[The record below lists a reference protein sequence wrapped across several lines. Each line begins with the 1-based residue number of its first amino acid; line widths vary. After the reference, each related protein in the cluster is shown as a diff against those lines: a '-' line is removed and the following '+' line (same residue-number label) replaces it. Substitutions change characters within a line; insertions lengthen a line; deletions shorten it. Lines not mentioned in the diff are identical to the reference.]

1 MSKQNRRKKC
11 PRNRK
16 TSNLGKF
23 PEEKV
28 GDVDPKI
35 LGVVGASLEKVPS
48 AQLMAQPKQRDTPI
62 IPSGQDSL
70 PSGTCATATAA
81 ATAQTGRGK
90 LPAPPVSRCSIR
102 SQQKKNPHFLFP
114 VLIFCD
120 HRSRKSVRKCQT
132 RFRSRFLNREAPAVR
147 CGAKWRMARRRRST
161 RPREFVVKNT
171 SPLKVVS
178 KLYSKYF
185 CRPCNNDV
193 SVCSLCCCSW

>member
-1 MSKQNRRKKC
+1 
-11 PRNRK
+11 
-16 TSNLGKF
+16 
-23 PEEKV
+23 
-28 GDVDPKI
+28 
-35 LGVVGASLEKVPS
+35 
-48 AQLMAQPKQRDTPI
+48 MAQPKQRDTPI

-102 SQQKKNPHFLFP
+102 AQQKKNLIFFP
-114 VLIFCD
+114 VLILCD

-132 RFRSRFLNREAPAVR
+132 RFRSRFLNREAPAVG

-171 SPLKVVS
+171 SQLKVVF
-178 KLYSKYF
+178 KLNSIYF
-185 CRPCNNDV
+185 CRPCINDV
-193 SVCSLCCCSW
+193 SGCC